1 MEKIIVKNGCNFDD
15 FGKVL
20 DKEFLVNGAKKYF
33 ANKGVELV
41 FENEISED
49 RYIEIMYMGGMSRED
64 KNYLLRVF
72 QRGFGK
78 KVAFIKSE
86 PMFFALVDDFM
97 PAVVWKGLT

>member
-1 MEKIIVKNGCNFDD
+1 MDRIIVKNGCNFDD

-20 DKEFLVNGAKKYF
+20 DKDFLVNGAKRYF

-41 FENEISED
+41 FESEISGD
-49 RYIEIMYMGGMSRED
+49 KYIEIMHSAVLSRED

-78 KVAFIKSE
+78 RVAFIKSE
-86 PMFFALVDDFM
+86 PMFLALIDDFM
-97 PAVVWKGLT
+97 PAVI